1 MTANAK
7 LHQDLPSAEALIEVC
22 EATWPPAETKRVGAW
37 IIRDGKGGGKRVSSA
52 TENWPTT
59 EADLPAAEKA
69 MREIGQEPLFQI
81 RAGDEHLD
89 EMLEHHGY
97 DRVDEVNIWVVP
109 VGKLTKETPPPVSAF
124 CIWPKLAVMQELWE
138 RGDIG
143 AGRQAV
149 MDRAD
154 CPKTALLARTDDS
167 PAGVGFVGI
176 HDGVAMVHALHVEE
190 NLRRMGTAQN
200 LLRQAALWAEE
211 QGAKFLSLIVTQG
224 NHAANP
230 LYANLGMH
238 LVGHYHYRMKQA

>member
-7 LHQDLPSAEALIEVC
+7 LHQDLPSPETLIEVC
-22 EATWPPAETKRVGAW
+22 EATWPAASTRRVGAW
-37 IIRDGKGGGKRVSSA
+37 VLRDGQGGGKRVSAA

-69 MREIGQEPLFQI
+69 MREMGQDPLFQI

-89 EMLEHHGY
+89 DMLEQHGY

-109 VGKLTKETPPPVSAF
+109 VSSLTNETPPPVSAF

-143 AGRQAV
+143 ADRQAV

-154 CPKTALLARTDDS
+154 CPKTGLLARTDDT

-176 HDGVAMVHALHVEE
+176 HDGIAMVHALHVEE

-200 LLRQAALWAEE
+200 LLRQAAIWADE

-238 LVGHYHYRMKQA
+238 LVGHYHYRMKKA